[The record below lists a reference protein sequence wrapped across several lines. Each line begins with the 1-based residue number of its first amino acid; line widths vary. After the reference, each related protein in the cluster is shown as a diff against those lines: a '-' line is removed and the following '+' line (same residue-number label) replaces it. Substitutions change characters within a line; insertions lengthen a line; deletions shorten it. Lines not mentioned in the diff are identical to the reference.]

1 MKSLIQ
7 SVGSMQ
13 ICPPLWSSST
23 RCHKHGVPLRTKHSD
38 IKRTLPPL
46 GERLQRLDEE
56 AAEVVRHIFSLTLE
70 GYGPYNS
77 YFAPGMLLYT
87 GWLKFIIHI

>member
-1 MKSLIQ
+1 MAVRYKPVRSSL
-7 SVGSMQ
+7 
-13 ICPPLWSSST
+13 P
-23 RCHKHGVPLRTKHSD
+23 CHQPGVSLQTFRH
-38 IKRTLPPL
+38 KRTLPPL

-77 YFAPGMLLYT
+77 YFAPGMLLYA
-87 GWLKFIIHI
+87 GWLKFIIHR

>member
-1 MKSLIQ
+1 M
-7 SVGSMQ
+7 
-13 ICPPLWSSST
+13 
-23 RCHKHGVPLRTKHSD
+23 
-38 IKRTLPPL
+38 
-46 GERLQRLDEE
+46 QRLDEE

-77 YFAPGMLLYT
+77 YFAPGMLLYA

>member
-1 MKSLIQ
+1 M
-7 SVGSMQ
+7 
-13 ICPPLWSSST
+13 
-23 RCHKHGVPLRTKHSD
+23 
-38 IKRTLPPL
+38 

-77 YFAPGMLLYT
+77 YFAPGMLLYA
-87 GWLKFIIHI
+87 GWLKFIIHISFLALFEKENYNVRCGGAKGTI

>member
-1 MKSLIQ
+1 MAVRYKPVRSSL
-7 SVGSMQ
+7 
-13 ICPPLWSSST
+13 P
-23 RCHKHGVPLRTKHSD
+23 CHKPGVPLRTKHSD

-77 YFAPGMLLYT
+77 YFAPGMLLYA

>member
-1 MKSLIQ
+1 MAVRYKPVRSSL
-7 SVGSMQ
+7 
-13 ICPPLWSSST
+13 P
-23 RCHKHGVPLRTKHSD
+23 CHKPGVPLRTKHSD
-38 IKRTLPPL
+38 IKRTLRPL

-77 YFAPGMLLYT
+77 YIKDQRHS
-87 GWLKFIIHI
+87 KFLVFRMMMNC

>member
-1 MKSLIQ
+1 MAVRYKPVRSSL
-7 SVGSMQ
+7 
-13 ICPPLWSSST
+13 P
-23 RCHKHGVPLRTKHSD
+23 CHKPRVSLQTFRHEKTLR
-38 IKRTLPPL
+38 PL

-77 YFAPGMLLYT
+77 YFAPGMLLYA

>member
-1 MKSLIQ
+1 MAVRYKPVRSSL
-7 SVGSMQ
+7 
-13 ICPPLWSSST
+13 P
-23 RCHKHGVPLRTKHSD
+23 CHKPGVPLQTFRYEK
-38 IKRTLPPL
+38 TLRPL

-70 GYGPYNS
+70 RYGPYNS
-77 YFAPGMLLYT
+77 YFAPGMLLYA

>member
-1 MKSLIQ
+1 MAVRYKPVRSSL
-7 SVGSMQ
+7 
-13 ICPPLWSSST
+13 P
-23 RCHKHGVPLRTKHSD
+23 CHKPGVPLQTFRYK
-38 IKRTLPPL
+38 KRTLPPL

-77 YFAPGMLLYT
+77 YFAPGMLLYA

>member
-1 MKSLIQ
+1 MAVRYKPVRSSL
-7 SVGSMQ
+7 
-13 ICPPLWSSST
+13 P
-23 RCHKHGVPLRTKHSD
+23 CHQPGVPLRTNHSD
-38 IKRTLPPL
+38 IKKRTLPPL

-77 YFAPGMLLYT
+77 YFAPGMLLYA
-87 GWLKFIIHI
+87 GWLKFIIYI